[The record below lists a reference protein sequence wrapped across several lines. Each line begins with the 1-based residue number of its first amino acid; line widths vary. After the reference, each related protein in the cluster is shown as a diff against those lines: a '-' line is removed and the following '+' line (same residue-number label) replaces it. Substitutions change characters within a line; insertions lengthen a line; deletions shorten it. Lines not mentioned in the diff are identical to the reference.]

1 MSSETIGLATIA
13 EVDRGSLFSGCHQ
26 VLLLLLL
33 PQQRL
38 EPLWCLEIC
47 VREGRRYG
55 KFLDFVVV
63 MPLPPL
69 LVLLACL
76 AVS

>member
-26 VLLLLLL
+26 VLLLLL

-47 VREGRRYG
+47 VREGRHYR
-55 KFLDFVVV
+55 KFLE
-63 MPLPPL
+63 LPRALPAL
-69 LVLLACL
+69 LLLIPQQRLEPA
-76 AVS
+76 

>member
-13 EVDRGSLFSGCHQ
+13 EVDRGSLFSGCHH
-26 VLLLLLL
+26 VLLLLL

-47 VREGRRYG
+47 VREGRHYR
-55 KFLDFVVV
+55 KFLDFVVL

-69 LVLLACL
+69 LVLLACQ